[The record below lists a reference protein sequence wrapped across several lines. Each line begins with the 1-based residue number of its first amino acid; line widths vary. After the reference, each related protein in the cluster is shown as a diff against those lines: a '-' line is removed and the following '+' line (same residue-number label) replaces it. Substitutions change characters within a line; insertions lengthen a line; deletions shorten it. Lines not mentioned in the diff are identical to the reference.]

1 MQPTPAANEYLKTK
15 VMTASPQELRLML
28 YDGAI
33 KYCHQAMNAIE
44 VEDLEESYSCLMRA
58 QKIVLELSV
67 SLNHEAATDL
77 CDKLAALYTYIY
89 RLLVDANLEKDGKY
103 VAEALRLLKYEKKTW
118 QMLIDKCAFEGGS
131 IHKVDQDAE
140 EKDRPGMNHK
150 LPKIA

>member
-15 VMTASPQELRLML
+15 VMTASPQELRLMM

-77 CDKLAALYTYIY
+77 CDKLAAKFNHA
-89 RLLVDANLEKDGKY
+89 VK
-103 VAEALRLLKYEKKTW
+103 VAG
-118 QMLIDKCAFEGGS
+118 LIP
-131 IHKVDQDAE
+131 Q
-140 EKDRPGMNHK
+140 
-150 LPKIA
+150 LPSKQGNCRG